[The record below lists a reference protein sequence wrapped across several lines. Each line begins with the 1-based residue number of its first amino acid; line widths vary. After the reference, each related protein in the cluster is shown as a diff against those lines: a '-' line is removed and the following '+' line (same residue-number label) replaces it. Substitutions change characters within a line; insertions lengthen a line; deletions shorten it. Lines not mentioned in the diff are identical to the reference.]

1 MSTPRVLVAV
11 IDDHPVFRH
20 GLAHA
25 VTEAPDMELVA
36 AAASVEDYEARK
48 SAVAP
53 TRPPDIV
60 ILDLG
65 LPGKRG
71 AAAVEHICGLGS
83 KVLVVSADGSQE
95 AVVDAVGAGAPGYL
109 TKSSEPYE
117 VLVALRTIANG
128 ITYVSAAL
136 ATFLVRSHRKEPDDA
151 PWAFTQRE
159 REVLRRLAEGSTDAE
174 IATELYIAISTVRG
188 HLDRIRDKTGLRRRT
203 QLASLV
209 RPTVPVSPT
218 GPFRE

>member
-136 ATFLVRSHRKEPDDA
+136 ATFLVRSHRKDPDDCAVGAHPARARGA
-151 PWAFTQRE
+151 P
-159 REVLRRLAEGSTDAE
+159 
-174 IATELYIAISTVRG
+174 AIGGRF
-188 HLDRIRDKTGLRRRT
+188 HRRRDRDGA
-203 QLASLV
+203 LHRDIDGPRAP
-209 RPTVPVSPT
+209 RPDP
-218 GPFRE
+218 